1 MSMKKEIVEHFEK
14 SSEDS
19 DIEVIIQY
27 GLPYIAVYRPSDGEA
42 WVFQEH
48 SASELLASIP
58 EEIHPE
64 TYLKVVAN
72 HW

>member
-1 MSMKKEIVEHFEK
+1 MKKELLEQFTQSAE
-14 SSEDS
+14 SSE
-19 DIEVIIQY
+19 IEVTIQY
-27 GLPYIAVYRPSDGEA
+27 GLPTISIYRPSDNEE
-42 WVFQEH
+42 WTFQEH
-48 SASELLASIP
+48 SAKALLDSIP

>member
-1 MSMKKEIVEHFEK
+1 MSMKKELVEQFEK

-19 DIEVIIQY
+19 EIEVTIQY
-27 GLPYIAVYRPSDGEA
+27 GLPYIAVYRPSDDEE
-42 WVFQEH
+42 WTFQEH
-48 SASELLASIP
+48 SAAALLDSIP